1 LQRLQSLQAEHT
13 IVSLENR
20 VGKPDQVLVEGMSRK
35 PQDAATPSW
44 RGRDLG
50 GRIVNFNYDTRD
62 LVGKIVPVTITEAK
76 KHSLWGEVSGS
87 PW

>member
-1 LQRLQSLQAEHT
+1 
-13 IVSLENR
+13 
-20 VGKPDQVLVEGMSRK
+20 VEGLSRK
-35 PQDAATPSW
+35 SQDATLCW

-50 GRIVNFNYDTRD
+50 GRIVNFRSETRD
-62 LVGKIVPVTITEAK
+62 LVGKIIPVTITGAK